1 MTISDITFEI
11 QEHGKF
17 TDYDKKL
24 VAKWLGVLPK
34 SELERFWEVLIT
46 DKFELNPLENARLN
60 VRLVHA
66 YIRAWLQNKAKE
78 RADVLFNA
86 YLRGEKIPYFS
97 DEELSDIEFL
107 GIGEGFK
114 AQIASRIYKELER
127 GVL

>member
-1 MTISDITFEI
+1 MTIDEFTTEM

-17 TDYDKKL
+17 TKRDQKM
-24 VAKWLGVLPK
+24 VARWLLTIPK
-34 SELERFWEVLIT
+34 GELESFYEALIA
-46 DKFELNPLENARLN
+46 DKFELNPSRNGQLN
-60 VRLVHA
+60 VRLIYT
-66 YIRAWLQNKAKE
+66 YISTWLQNSAQA
-78 RADVLFNA
+78 RAGVLFNA